1 MTRIELYQ
9 SVLRKLSA
17 IPQLYLEDVDK
28 YLSNLLHQP
37 KKTASNQVT
46 AIMAFAG
53 SWSDMNEDDFSGYW
67 EETKNVRANLFN
79 RNIKI

>member
-1 MTRIELYQ
+1 MTKIELYQ

-28 YLSNLLHQP
+28 YLSNLLR
-37 KKTASNQVT
+37 KTEKTAPNQVT

-53 SWSDMNEDDFSGYW
+53 SWSDMSDEDFGAYL
-67 EETKNVRANLFN
+67 EETKNVRGNLFN
-79 RNIKI
+79 RNINI